1 MKEKIKKILSKKIS
15 TPIAIVTVLILIL
28 VIIVNIF
35 AWLEYR
41 NLISPPAFDYD
52 DTIKN
57 DVIRT
62 R

>member
-15 TPIAIVTVLILIL
+15 TPIAMGVVLILIL
-28 VIIVNIF
+28 VIIIDIF

-41 NLISPPAFDYD
+41 KSSSRPAFDYD
-52 DTIKN
+52 DVIRN
-57 DVIRT
+57 DVIRM